1 MQPSLD
7 DLLIDLES
15 QKNANESE
23 KSNRILTESIEKLKQ
38 ENDSLIYGLAG
49 AHDSKTAVKVEQAVC
64 IAKHFSGMQVL
75 DIYRISL
82 QNPRQPKP
90 VSERQQANTKIS
102 KKNTRRKRHSDV
114 RLVKCVTFSGN
125 NGGTKSMLMIVAM
138 RCVNGAVG

>member
-49 AHDSKTAVKVEQAVC
+49 AHDSKTAVKVEQAYVSLSISPEC
-64 IAKHFSGMQVL
+64 RYL
-75 DIYRISL
+75 IYTGYPSKTRGSRN
-82 QNPRQPKP
+82 QCRNG
-90 VSERQQANTKIS
+90 SEPIRRYQRKIPEG
-102 KKNTRRKRHSDV
+102 KDTATSD
-114 RLVKCVTFSGN
+114 S
-125 NGGTKSMLMIVAM
+125 
-138 RCVNGAVG
+138 